1 MSPRLRRVDYV
12 ALKAA
17 ERVALVLRAE
27 ARGDHDD
34 RRRLMHDAPI
44 MTYRITEPAIMDRL
58 GDARRLVEWW
68 FAVERPVLA
77 DAAVVGLMVET
88 LPRWVG
94 TAGDAASWQLFTA
107 LTDNGVQGGEGE
119 MDELLGAAHEAVR
132 ESFDALLGALKE
144 RERSVLGT
152 AVAARAAL
160 DEVSRRLFGVDGA
173 TLIAAILPGEL
184 QTTISAEVAPDGA
197 VVAEMVEVLLGKLA
211 PEAEP

>member
-1 MSPRLRRVDYV
+1 MSPRPRRVDYT
-12 ALKAA
+12 ALTAA
-17 ERVALVLRAE
+17 ERVSLVLLAE

-34 RRRLMHDAPI
+34 TRRLIHDAPI
-44 MTYRITEPAIMDRL
+44 MTYRITDPAIMDRL
-58 GDARRLVEWW
+58 GDARRLVDWW

-94 TAGDAASWQLFTA
+94 TAGDAASWQVFNA
-107 LTDNGVQGGEGE
+107 LSDNGARSSEGE

-132 ESFDALLGALKE
+132 ESFDALLDALE
-144 RERSVLGT
+144 QRERSALGT
-152 AVAARAAL
+152 ALAARAAL

-184 QTTISAEVAPDGA
+184 QTTISAEVAPDAA
-197 VVAEMVEVLLGKLA
+197 VVTEMVEVLLGKLA